1 MWIKDSLRQTLCCIS
16 VQHLWTT
23 SNLSIFFANITK
35 NIIFNYYPHT
45 MSGKVFEKKQWHI
58 FRITLQKFFV
68 TAGAL
73 QFLSYLFSWV
83 ILSEALSHPT
93 HQNTEIMSQATFKCC
108 TRVFT
113 HKNRIHKLNI
123 ERLGYTYKCKSC
135 SHQFFTLIKIHI
147 NNPIYFC
154 FTKNPLRV
162 HKWLMA
168 VVSGTPLVH
177 SMLPLPNSSE
187 GRQVLP

>member
-1 MWIKDSLRQTLCCIS
+1 MTPTIKQRFTSIHWCSRWQGSLNQRSYITWDKLS
-16 VQHLWTT
+16 VWY
-23 SNLSIFFANITK
+23 F
-35 NIIFNYYPHT
+35 
-45 MSGKVFEKKQWHI
+45 SGFE
-58 FRITLQKFFV
+58 L
-68 TAGAL
+68 
-73 QFLSYLFSWV
+73 
-83 ILSEALSHPT
+83 
-93 HQNTEIMSQATFKCC
+93 TEIMSQATFKCC

>member
-1 MWIKDSLRQTLCCIS
+1 MNKRFAQANNLR
-16 VQHLWTT
+16 TT

-35 NIIFNYYPHT
+35 NSIFNYYPRT
-45 MSGKVFEKKQWHI
+45 MSGKVFEKKSNGI
-58 FRITLQKFFV
+58 YFV
-68 TAGAL
+68 SL
-73 QFLSYLFSWV
+73 YRSFLSQPAHFNFWV
-83 ILSEALSHPT
+83 IFSVEWYCPRLSPTHPT

-113 HKNRIHKLNI
+113 HKNTIHKLNI
-123 ERLGYTYKCKSC
+123 ERLVYTYKCKSC

-168 VVSGTPLVH
+168 EVSGTPLVH

>member
-1 MWIKDSLRQTLCCIS
+1 MLHFRSAFTDDFKFVFFLCQHNKSIILIFILAPCQERYLKKSNGIYFVSLYRS
-16 VQHLWTT
+16 
-23 SNLSIFFANITK
+23 
-35 NIIFNYYPHT
+35 
-45 MSGKVFEKKQWHI
+45 
-58 FRITLQKFFV
+58 
-68 TAGAL
+68 
-73 QFLSYLFSWV
+73 FLSQPAHFNFWV
-83 ILSEALSHPT
+83 IFSVEWYCPRLSPTHPT